1 MDDTKR
7 ESYCVCKHY
16 SILQDEIGKC
26 GKIDGRACGAMSTEK
41 GRGKGGGG
49 RYIKMDGGLNLIP
62 E

>member
-49 RYIKMDGGLNLIP
+49 RYMIMDGG
-62 E
+62 